1 MYVAEWGSHCVTK
14 LTTTGQY
21 INKFGCQGS
30 AQGQLLYPSSVVVM
44 NGLVFVTE
52 WGNNRVS
59 IFDTDGSFLHC
70 FGSTGNGQGE
80 LNKPYA
86 VVKDMEGKLL
96 YISDL
101 MNDRVVVC

>member
-1 MYVAEWGSHCVTK
+1 MSGVGP
-14 LTTTGQY
+14 
-21 INKFGCQGS
+21 GS
-30 AQGQLLYPSSVVVM
+30 AAMYPSSVVVM

-80 LNKPYA
+80 FNKLYA
-86 VVKDMEGKLL
+86 IAKDMEGKLL